1 MMLPLGKIREAPA
14 STGGVWYNSGM
25 DETIYS
31 SSPIGKRLEAIKR
44 EEQCCLL
51 FQGKKIPLV
60 ARISIGRGADNDL
73 VIDNKLVS
81 RRHALVQKIKSDF
94 FIQDL
99 GSANGTFLNGK
110 RLEAEKYY
118 KIRHKDSIK
127 VVNTELH
134 LIT

>member
-1 MMLPLGKIREAPA
+1 
-14 STGGVWYNSGM
+14 M

-44 EEQCCLL
+44 REQCCLL

-60 ARISIGRGADNDL
+60 AKIAIGRGADNDL

-81 RRHALVQKIKSDF
+81 RHHALVQKIESTF
-94 FIQDL
+94 YLQDL
-99 GSANGTFLNGK
+99 GSSNGTFLNGK
-110 RLEAEKYY
+110 PLEAEKYY
-118 KIRHKDSIK
+118 KIGPRDSIK
-127 VVNTELH
+127 IVNTELN